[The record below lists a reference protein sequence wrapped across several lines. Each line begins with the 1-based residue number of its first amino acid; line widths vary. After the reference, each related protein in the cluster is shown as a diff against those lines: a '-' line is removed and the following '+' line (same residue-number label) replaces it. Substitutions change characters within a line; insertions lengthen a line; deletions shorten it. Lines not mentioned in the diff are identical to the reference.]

1 MDIYSI
7 VASTAAKLS
16 LMEEPDIRPD
26 PKLLGDID
34 IDIDGDDFSF
44 AFVPSLERALRV
56 KTLQE
61 DWDNVETIQ
70 DVVHMLQR
78 KLNDQ

>member
-1 MDIYSI
+1 
-7 VASTAAKLS
+7 
-16 LMEEPDIRPD
+16 MEEADIRPD
-26 PKLLGDID
+26 HKLLGN

-56 KTLQE
+56 KTLKE

-78 KLNDQ
+78 KLNDR